1 MTQELDFRISSGL
14 KNIIGKELI
23 TNDLI
28 AIFELVKNSYDAN
41 AKNVRIVFQNIKDEN
56 KDKGSRILIIDDG
69 DGMSY
74 DDLVKKWLFV
84 GYSEKKSSEKELDNT
99 DFRDKIDKKRIFAG
113 AKGVGRFSC
122 DRLGS
127 ELKLFT
133 KKNNEGFT
141 HHLYMDW
148 NKFEED
154 QEKEFQTV
162 PVDYS
167 TVDAANIEGDSIRN
181 FRNGTILEIA
191 SLNDSWDWKK
201 LKDLKKYLQR
211 LINPSQTDEELD
223 FKIYLEAK
231 EYVEEDRKNST
242 EGGLKVINGVIKNI
256 IFENMGIKTTQI
268 NCHINDK
275 GTKIYTELIDKG
287 TFIFSLEE
295 KNDFTDLRNVNVK
308 LFFLNPV
315 AKAEFRRIM
324 GLPIVQYG
332 SIFLYKNGFRIHPYG
347 DEGDD
352 WLGLDKRKTQGYA
365 RFLAT
370 RELMGRIEINGNQPT
385 FREVSSRD
393 GGVIKTASYFQLI
406 NFFTKKV
413 LMRLEKYVVEG
424 LDWDN
429 VEKRPKS
436 PDDIKADSLKL
447 IDQLVGKVKDPEK
460 ALKFNDNLL
469 EIVEENEARKLPEIV
484 KNIES
489 LKKSVHKQDERK
501 YLDTQ
506 LKAFKHSYKGVLER
520 KTKEVKHKNEE
531 VKFLKRDVKQ
541 IKKENLFLSS
551 IAGEDKK
558 EILGLQHHI
567 GIATSTINNH
577 LIYLK
582 NRVEKDKPISN
593 DDLINIIDKISLQ
606 TQKIG
611 SIVRFVTKANYN
623 LMAEKIEE
631 DLVSFIKQYVENVY
645 TKYKEIALDNNNVNI
660 KIDMEKDFE
669 FTCEFKPLEIVI
681 IIDNLINN
689 SLKANANNV
698 DLKIIQL
705 NENGIELR
713 FKDDGKGIPQEHI
726 DKIFNFGFTTTGG
739 SGIGLYHVSQIV
751 KKMNG
756 TIDINHSLENGS
768 EFIIKVGKW
777 I

>member
-23 TNDLI
+23 TDDLI

-41 AKNVRIVFQNIKDEN
+41 AKTVKIVFQNIKDEN
-56 KDKGSRILIIDDG
+56 KAKGSRILIIDDG

-84 GYSEKKSSEKELDNT
+84 GYSEKKNSEKELDDT

-133 KKNNEGFT
+133 KKNNEEFT
-141 HHLYMDW
+141 HHLYINW
-148 NKFEED
+148 NKFEDD

-167 TVDAANIEGDSIRN
+167 TVDAVSIEGDNIGK
-181 FRNGTILEIA
+181 FENGTILEIA

-201 LKDLKKYLQR
+201 LDKLKKYLQR
-211 LINPSQTDEELD
+211 LINPSQVGESLD

-231 EYVEEDRKNST
+231 EYEKEDEKNSS
-242 EGGLKVINGVIKNI
+242 EGDSKVINGIIKNI
-256 IFENMGIKTTQI
+256 VFENIGIKTTQI
-268 NCHINDK
+268 NCQINED

-287 TFIFSLEE
+287 NFIFSLEE
-295 KNDFTDLRNVNVK
+295 KNEYIDLKNVNVK

-315 AKAEFRRIM
+315 AKAEFKRRM

-370 RELMGRIEINGNQPT
+370 RELMGRLEINGNQPN
-385 FREVSSRD
+385 FMEVSSRD
-393 GGVIKTASYFQLI
+393 GGIIKSASYFQLKD
-406 NFFTKKV
+406 FFASKV
-413 LMRLEKYVVEG
+413 LVRLEKYVVEG

-429 VEKRPKS
+429 ISERPKS
-436 PDDIKADSLKL
+436 PEDVKTDSINL
-447 IDQLVGKVKDPEK
+447 IRKLVGQVKDPDKE
-460 ALKFNDNLL
+460 LKFNDNLL
-469 EIVEENEARKLPEIV
+469 EILEENEVQKLPEIV

-489 LKKSVHKQDERK
+489 LKKSVRKPDERE
-501 YLDTQ
+501 YIDTQ
-506 LKAFKHSYKGVLER
+506 LKSFKRSYKNVIGR
-520 KTKEVKHKNEE
+520 KNKEVKHKTKE
-531 VKFLKRDVKQ
+531 VQILKREVKQ
-541 IKKENLFLSS
+541 IEKENLFLSS

-567 GIATSTINNH
+567 GLSTSTINNH

-582 NRVEKDKPISN
+582 NRIEKGKPISN
-593 DDLINIIDKISLQ
+593 DDLIGIIDQISLQ
-606 TQKIG
+606 TKKIS
-611 SIVRFVTKANYN
+611 SIVRFVTKANYG
-623 LMAEKIEE
+623 LLTEKIENNIV
-631 DLVSFIKQYVENVY
+631 LFIKQYVENVY
-645 TKYKEIALDNNNVNI
+645 MEYKEIERDTNVNI
-660 KIDMEKDFE
+660 KVDVENDFE

-681 IIDNLINN
+681 IIDNLLNN
-689 SLKANANNV
+689 SIKAKANNIN
-698 DLKIIQL
+698 LKITPL

-713 FKDDGKGIPQEHI
+713 FKDDGKGIPQENI
-726 DKIFNFGFTTTGG
+726 DKIFNFGFTTTDG

-751 KKMNG
+751 KSVNG

>member
-23 TNDLI
+23 TNELI

-41 AKNVRIVFQNIKDEN
+41 AKTVKIVFQNIKDEN

-74 DDLVKKWLFV
+74 DDLVNKWLFV
-84 GYSEKKSSEKELDNT
+84 GYSEKKDSEKKLDHT

-127 ELKLFT
+127 KLKLFT
-133 KKNNEGFT
+133 KKNNEKLT
-141 HHLYMDW
+141 HNLYMDW

-167 TVDAANIEGDSIRN
+167 IVDAINIEEYAIEK
-181 FRNGTILEIA
+181 FENGTILEIS
-191 SLNDSWDWKK
+191 SLNTSWDLKK
-201 LKDLKKYLQR
+201 LDKLQKYLQR
-211 LINPSQTDEELD
+211 LINPSQVDEYFD
-223 FKIYLEAK
+223 FNISLEAK
-231 EYVEEDRKNST
+231 EYEKEDEKKSS
-242 EGGLKVINGVIKNI
+242 EGDFGVINGIIKNV
-256 IFENMGIKTTQI
+256 IFEKIGIKTTQI
-268 NCHINDK
+268 TCQINED

-295 KNDFTDLRNVNVK
+295 KNDFTDLKNVNVK

-315 AKAEFRRIM
+315 AKAEFKRIM
-324 GLPIVQYG
+324 GLRSVEYG

-352 WLGLDKRKTQGYA
+352 WLGLEKRKGQGYA

-370 RELMGRIEINGNQPT
+370 RELMGRIEINGNQPN

-393 GGVIKTASYFQLI
+393 GGIIKTRNYFQLLDLFE
-406 NFFTKKV
+406 NKV
-413 LMRLEKYVVEG
+413 LKRLEKYVIEG

-436 PDDIKADSLKL
+436 SEDIKTDSIEL
-447 IDQLVGKVKDPEK
+447 IRKLVGQVKDPDKE
-460 ALKFNDNLL
+460 LKFNDNLL
-469 EIVEENEARKLPEIV
+469 EILEENEVRKLPEIV

-489 LKKSVHKQDERK
+489 LKKSVHKPDERE
-501 YLDTQ
+501 YIDTQ
-506 LKAFKHSYKGVLER
+506 LKSFKRSYKNVIGR
-520 KTKEVKHKNEE
+520 KNKEVKHKTKEVQILKRE
-531 VKFLKRDVKQ
+531 VKQ
-541 IKKENLFLSS
+541 TEKENLFLSS
-551 IAGEDKK
+551 IAGEDKT

-567 GIATSTINNH
+567 GLSTSTINNH

-582 NRVEKDKPISN
+582 NRIEKGKPISN
-593 DDLINIIDKISLQ
+593 DDLSDIIDQISLQ
-606 TQKIG
+606 TKKIS
-611 SIVRFVTKANYN
+611 SIVRFVTKANYG
-623 LMAEKIEE
+623 LLTEKIEKNIV
-631 DLVSFIKQYVENVY
+631 LFIEQYVMNVY
-645 TKYKEIALDNNNVNI
+645 LEYKELVRDLNNININV
-660 KIDMEKDFE
+660 DVQKDFK
-669 FTCEFKPLEIVI
+669 FICEFKPLEIVI
-681 IIDNLINN
+681 IIDNLLNN
-689 SLKANANNV
+689 SLKAKANNIN
-698 DLKIIQL
+698 LKITQL

-713 FKDDGKGIPQEHI
+713 FKDDGKGIPQENV
-726 DKIFNFGFTTTGG
+726 DKIFNFGFTTTDG

-751 KKMNG
+751 KSMNG
-756 TIDINHSLENGS
+756 TIDINQSLENGT
-768 EFIIKVGKW
+768 EFIIRVGKW

>member
-23 TNDLI
+23 TDDLI

-41 AKNVRIVFQNIKDEN
+41 AKTVKIVFQNIKDEN
-56 KDKGSRILIIDDG
+56 KAKGSRILIIDDG

-84 GYSEKKSSEKELDNT
+84 GYSEKKDSEKELDDT

-133 KKNNEGFT
+133 KKNNEEFT
-141 HHLYMDW
+141 HHLYIDW
-148 NKFEED
+148 NKFED
-154 QEKEFQTV
+154 NQEKEFQTV

-167 TVDAANIEGDSIRN
+167 TVDAVSIEGDNIGK
-181 FRNGTILEIA
+181 FENGTILEIA

-201 LKDLKKYLQR
+201 LEKLKKYLQR
-211 LINPSQTDEELD
+211 LINPSQVGESLD

-231 EYVEEDRKNST
+231 EYEKEDEKNSS
-242 EGGLKVINGVIKNI
+242 EGDSKVINGIIKNI
-256 IFENMGIKTTQI
+256 VFENIGIKTTQI
-268 NCHINDK
+268 NCQINED

-287 TFIFSLEE
+287 NFIFSLEE
-295 KNDFTDLRNVNVK
+295 KNEYIDLKNVNVK

-315 AKAEFRRIM
+315 AKAEFKRRM

-370 RELMGRIEINGNQPT
+370 RELMGRLEINGNQPN
-385 FREVSSRD
+385 FMEVSSRD
-393 GGVIKTASYFQLI
+393 GGIIKSASYFQLKD
-406 NFFTKKV
+406 FFASKV
-413 LMRLEKYVVEG
+413 LVRLEKYVVEG

-429 VEKRPKS
+429 ISERPKS
-436 PDDIKADSLKL
+436 PEDVKTDSINL
-447 IDQLVGKVKDPEK
+447 IRKLVGQVKDPDKE
-460 ALKFNDNLL
+460 LKFNDNLL
-469 EIVEENEARKLPEIV
+469 EILEENEVQKLPEIV

-489 LKKSVHKQDERK
+489 LKKSVRKPDERE
-501 YLDTQ
+501 YIDTQ
-506 LKAFKHSYKGVLER
+506 LKSFKRSYKNVIGR
-520 KTKEVKHKNEE
+520 KNKEVKHKTKE
-531 VKFLKRDVKQ
+531 VQILKREVKQ
-541 IKKENLFLSS
+541 IEKENLFLSS

-567 GIATSTINNH
+567 GLSTSTINNH

-582 NRVEKDKPISN
+582 NRIEKGKPISN
-593 DDLINIIDKISLQ
+593 DDLIGIIDQISLQ
-606 TQKIG
+606 TKKIS
-611 SIVRFVTKANYN
+611 SIVRFVTKANYG
-623 LMAEKIEE
+623 LLTEKIENNIV
-631 DLVSFIKQYVENVY
+631 LFIKQYVENVY
-645 TKYKEIALDNNNVNI
+645 MEYKEIERDTNVNI
-660 KIDMEKDFE
+660 KVDVENDFE

-681 IIDNLINN
+681 IIDNLLNN
-689 SLKANANNV
+689 SIKAKANNIN
-698 DLKIIQL
+698 LKITPL

-713 FKDDGKGIPQEHI
+713 FKDDGKGIPQENI
-726 DKIFNFGFTTTGG
+726 DKIFNFGFTTTDG

-751 KKMNG
+751 KSVNG